1 MPYEVRAKAGDS
13 AFSVVAETAKQ
24 ALAKVCHSLMIPSL
38 LRPPKTWRI
47 DLDSVKS
54 WAFR

>member
-38 LRPPKTWRI
+38 LRPKTCRI
-47 DLDSVKS
+47 DSADSVKS